1 MAMRAAWA
9 HRSARPSCGST
20 GAGRWRFAVLAMAC
34 LLPWV
39 EGGCFLFPRAK
50 PVPPTLVL
58 TQPIILST
66 PDVTAT
72 PPPPA
77 PPAPPNVIVLAPES
91 APKLSP
97 PARHRRRHVAASR
110 KPVEAANPA
119 AADAGPQPQLTSEL
133 TPEEAARY
141 RRTTAEWLD
150 AAIHDLKLT
159 ANRQLAAE
167 EAATRAQANEYISQ
181 AQAALAEGAVVRA
194 QNLAHKALVL
204 AEALLGG

>member
-1 MAMRAAWA
+1 MAMRAACA
-9 HRSARPSCGST
+9 HRSARPSPGST

-66 PDVTAT
+66 PEVTAT
-72 PPPPA
+72 PPPP
-77 PPAPPNVIVLAPES
+77 PPKVIVLAPES
-91 APKLSP
+91 APKPSP

-110 KPVEAANPA
+110 KPAEAANPA

-141 RRTTAEWLD
+141 RRTAAEWLD
-150 AAIHDLKLT
+150 AASHDLKLT

>member
-1 MAMRAAWA
+1 MAMRAAWV
-9 HRSARPSCGST
+9 HRSARPSPGSA
-20 GAGRWRFAVLAMAC
+20 GAGRWRFAALAMAC

-66 PDVTAT
+66 PEVTAT

-77 PPAPPNVIVLAPES
+77 PPPQVIVLAPES

-97 PARHRRRHVAASR
+97 PARHRHRRVAASL
-110 KPVEAANPA
+110 KPAEPASPA

-159 ANRQLAAE
+159 GNRQLPAE
-167 EAATRAQANEYISQ
+167 AAATRAQANEYISQ
-181 AQAALAEGAVVRA
+181 AQAALAEGALVRA

>member
-1 MAMRAAWA
+1 MAMRAAWV
-9 HRSARPSCGST
+9 HRPARSRSGATSA
-20 GAGRWRFAVLAMAC
+20 AGRWRFAALAMAC

-50 PVPPTLVL
+50 PTPPTLVL

-66 PDVTAT
+66 PEVAAT

-77 PPAPPNVIVLAPES
+77 PQPKVIVLAPES
-91 APKLSP
+91 APKISP
-97 PARHRRRHVAASR
+97 PAPRRHRHVTTRR
-110 KPVEAANPA
+110 KPAEAATPA
-119 AADAGPQPQLTSEL
+119 AANAGPQPQLTSEL

-150 AAIHDLKLT
+150 AASHDLKLT

-181 AQAALAEGAVVRA
+181 ARAALEEGAVVRA